1 MPTETI
7 FDKRAYT
14 RLSDLIGEA
23 RARYKPSELQRVE
36 DAFLIASGQK
46 DRVHPPDPLQRP
58 AFYFPG
64 LTAKPWH
71 NPNDFDSAAMLEASY
86 EVIKLE
92 LLNLLNKRMGFQPY
106 LEKDLVTNGEWN
118 AFYIRTPG
126 VFFEKNQVSCPETA
140 KVIDSLPRIG
150 EMAMFSALNPG
161 AHLKA
166 HCGRWNL
173 RLTIHLGLIV
183 PENCEFRVAS
193 EIRSWQEGKCL
204 IFDDSFE
211 HEVWNKSDRTRFNL
225 LVDIWHPELSP
236 VEIEVLEAA
245 SLILREVDP
254 IEDKINELK
263 NQLHGEKWWS

>member
-7 FDKRAYT
+7 FDRRAYT
-14 RLSDLIGEA
+14 RLSDLMSEA

-36 DAFLIASGQK
+36 DAFLMASGQK
-46 DRVHPPDPLQRP
+46 DSVLSPDLLQRP
-58 AFYFPG
+58 SFYFPG

-71 NPNDFDSAAMLEASY
+71 NPNDFESVAMLEASY
-86 EVIKLE
+86 EVIKHE
-92 LLNLLNKRMGFQPY
+92 LLNLLNKRVGFQPY
-106 LEKDLVTNGEWN
+106 LEKHIVASGEWN
-118 AFYIRTPG
+118 AFYIRSSG
-126 VFFEKNQVSCPETA
+126 MVFEENQASCPETA
-140 KVIDSLPRIG
+140 KVITSLPRIG

-161 AHLKA
+161 AHIKA

-211 HEVWNKSDRTRFNL
+211 HEVWNKSDRTRFCL
-225 LVDIWHPELSP
+225 LVDIWHPDLSP
-236 VEIEVLEAA
+236 IEIEIMEAA
-245 SLILREVDP
+245 ARILREVHP
-254 IEDKINELK
+254 IEAEINEQK
-263 NQLHGEKWWS
+263 NQLQGEQWWS